1 MSIVSGYDLCVLLF
15 RVSASVFSVFFR
27 VRPWQMLLLLP
38 LLILISVAYS
48 ASAYFR
54 VFPCSSVANASASA
68 LPSFRG
74 LFCFCLFPCF
84 SVKFRVNPW
93 QMLLLNSV
101 AHASCSERYVAFVF
115 PKPNSYR
122 GLR

>member
-54 VFPCSSVANASASA
+54 VFPCSSVANASA
-68 LPSFRG
+68 
-74 LFCFCLFPCF
+74 
-84 SVKFRVNPW
+84 
-93 QMLLLNSV
+93 
-101 AHASCSERYVAFVF
+101 
-115 PKPNSYR
+115 
-122 GLR
+122 